1 VNSRGTSHHNTQG
14 DIAVAT
20 DIIAHDAQRFT
31 VRPNTAERSYDVL
44 DGASLVC
51 FFPMTAAGYQRAY
64 ETCAELNYR
73 EAQDAAVDVADE
85 AAARALADEERFL
98 DDVRAA
104 CAALQPQRE
113 RPIEAAPDMERRAHV
128 VGGAA
133 PVLRYDWA
141 KFSVGQAGV
150 RAYAVAGRAGR
161 AK

>member
-1 VNSRGTSHHNTQG
+1 MSRKPILPRPSTTVTVFETERVRIVRESG
-14 DIAVAT
+14 DGAP
-20 DIIAHDAQRFT
+20 DFLL
-31 VRPNTAERSYDVL
+31 YL
-44 DGASLVC
+44 DGSFVKPYRSESAALV
-51 FFPMTAAGYQRAY
+51 AANVWLEEQA
-64 ETCAELNYR
+64 AEL
-73 EAQDAAVDVADE
+73 ALDVADE
-85 AAARALADEERFL
+85 AAARALADEERYVAEVHAL
-98 DDVRAA
+98 

-161 AK
+161 K

>member
-14 DIAVAT
+14 DIAVAEN
-20 DIIAHDAQRFT
+20 IIAHDAQRFT
-31 VRPNTAERSYDVL
+31 VRANTAERSYDVL
-44 DGASLVC
+44 DGATLVC
-51 FFPMTAAGYQRAY
+51 FFPMTAAGYQQAY

-73 EAQDAAVDVADE
+73 EAQDAALDVADE
-85 AAARALADEERFL
+85 AAAQALEAEERYVAEVHAL
-98 DDVRAA
+98 

-133 PVLRYDWA
+133 PVLRYDW
-141 KFSVGQAGV
+141 SRRPAG
-150 RAYAVAGRAGR
+150 RAGIEAYAVAGRAGR